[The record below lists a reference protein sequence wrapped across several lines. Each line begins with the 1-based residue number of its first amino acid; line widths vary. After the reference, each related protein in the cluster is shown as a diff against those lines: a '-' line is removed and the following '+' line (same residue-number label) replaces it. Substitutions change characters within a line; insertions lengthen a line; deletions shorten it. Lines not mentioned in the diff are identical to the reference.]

1 MTGVASAQATA
12 DQSLRDE
19 LAQINA
25 SLKDIA
31 NTLKQQA
38 ETQQA
43 DLLLKR
49 ATFAATQLSAA
60 EERLKRIDQDART
73 LRGQS
78 GEYEMMAKRRQSKTP
93 PEELSTEAGEQ
104 LAEMKERLVALGQ
117 ERITAENEIVT
128 LRRDEREWRALLDK
142 FLTSRLPSPAT
153 H

>member
-73 LRGQS
+73 LRAQS

-128 LRRDEREWRALLDK
+128 LRRDERGPCPVL
-142 FLTSRLPSPAT
+142 S
-153 H
+153 